1 MAVTSANGLFA
12 PEPEE
17 SPAADFPVEP
27 PHAAKAETRIHKLNK
42 LVILDFIAFVQRLK

>member
-17 SPAADFPVEP
+17 SLAADFPVEP
-27 PHAAKAETRIHKLNK
+27 PHAAKTDARMHKLNK
-42 LVILDFIAFVQRLK
+42 LVILDLIGLSSKD